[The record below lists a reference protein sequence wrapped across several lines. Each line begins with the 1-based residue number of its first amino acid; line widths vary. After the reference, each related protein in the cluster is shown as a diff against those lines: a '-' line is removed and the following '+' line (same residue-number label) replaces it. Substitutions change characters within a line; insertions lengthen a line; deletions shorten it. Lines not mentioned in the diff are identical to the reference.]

1 MDKRIVSAHAGASI
15 TVFIWGATFIATK
28 MLLDT
33 FSPIEIL
40 VIRFVVGYIGLFLYD
55 LIFLKKV
62 KGKFVLKEEALF
74 ALAGLSGVVIYFM
87 LENVALTY
95 TYASNVGIL
104 VALAPLTTALL
115 VALLVK
121 DEKLKINFITGF
133 VVATFGVALVVF
145 NGSVKLQ
152 LSPKGDIL
160 ALSAT
165 LGWAVY
171 SITLKRIGQ
180 TNLPVTTFTRK
191 IFFWG
196 ILFMIPIAL
205 MGDFSLSKGDFSPL
219 NTSLLLFLGLGASAF
234 CFVSWNFAVKVL
246 GILKTSAYIY
256 LTPLISLVTAAIVL
270 QEQVTFMAIAGCFL
284 ILGGLYISERWKV
297 K

>member
-1 MDKRIVSAHAGASI
+1 MDKRIVSAHVGASI

-55 LIFLKKV
+55 LVFLRKV
-62 KGKFVLKEEALF
+62 KGTFNLKEEALF

-104 VALAPLTTALL
+104 VALAPLTTALF

-121 DEKLKINFITGF
+121 DEKLKVNFITGF
-133 VVATFGVALVVF
+133 LVATFGVALVVF
-145 NGSVKLQ
+145 NGSVKLH

-205 MGDFSLSKGDFSPL
+205 MGDFSLSKGDFSLL
-219 NTSLLLFLGLGASAF
+219 NTLLLLFLGLGASAF

-246 GILKTSAYIY
+246 GVLKTSAYIY
-256 LTPLISLVTAAIVL
+256 LTPLISLVTAAIIL
-270 QEQVTFMAIAGCFL
+270 KEQVTFMAIAGCFL